1 MKLLKRF
8 NTVLYK
14 MFLSY
19 AVLIVLTTFIIGMT
33 SYMFFTSNF
42 NREVEKIHMG
52 SLNHTS
58 EMMDHN
64 VFRKVESIYTELAM
78 NTEVSFLFD
87 YPIEGNQAKVPEIKK
102 ILEHTANLYPD
113 LVESISVYYENHQ
126 AILSS
131 RGGITYLNEV
141 ANKNT
146 ANTSWISMIEQSG
159 SSMLWMGKQYG
170 NKQLTNKSITYARA
184 YPFILKKGKIQGYI
198 AIHTKDDIV
207 YDLIRPTSSG
217 GEVLQF
223 IVDQSGELISTGDA
237 NNLSAFDQN
246 KDLIDAVIHPGEQSG
261 IFTEKNK
268 NTRSVVSYTTLATTG
283 WKLIQ
288 VTPVE
293 EYYKRSAVI
302 QRTLIIICLIAII
315 VGVGVSRLFI
325 ANLYNPLKKVIHS
338 IRSLFGLSLHPTEK
352 TLNEYTLINQAIS
365 NLSEKMV
372 KLEATVEDNLP
383 LIKHHLIFGLLHKT
397 ISSDVELNEKIKYLQ
412 LKMTAPYYRV
422 IVIALDEHQLNGLS
436 IENKQIIIYNLIREI
451 ENWNEQRT
459 SCHAISTSD
468 KHISVILNSDDLEE
482 DAVFKIVQYWFD
494 FALRHFM
501 LQPTAA
507 VGSKTTEPMQL
518 HQSYEEAQK
527 YLEYKYFMPEV
538 TWFPDSIYRKRELSR
553 EEIADL
559 QFEPLIN
566 GLKNNNMEAVRQST
580 ITFIGILRQG
590 DYSIGHCH
598 ERWRSFVAVYHK
610 YVKDINLDSKDIIQG
625 HFLERFYN
633 VKNIEQ
639 FQQWLLEVIELTFQ
653 YMVQRSQNKSMEI
666 VNRAIEYLSNHSS
679 SSLSLSE
686 VAEQVGIS
694 SGYLSQLFKEEVGV
708 NYVDYVTRLRLE
720 KAAEFIIGTQLTIDQ
735 ISQQVGYNSPTYFI
749 RKFKEAYGV
758 TPNVYRYNHSH
769 E

>member
-33 SYMFFTSNF
+33 SYLFFTSNF
-42 NREVEKIHMG
+42 NREVEKLHMG

-64 VFRKVESIYTELAM
+64 VFRKVESIYMELAM
-78 NTEVSFLFD
+78 NKEVNFLFD
-87 YPIEGNQAKVPEIKK
+87 HPIEGNQAKVPEIKK
-102 ILEHTANLYPD
+102 KLEHMATLYPD

-141 ANKNT
+141 VNNNV
-146 ANTSWISMIEQSG
+146 ANTNWIAMMEQSG

-170 NKQLTNKSITYARA
+170 DEQQNNKSITYARA
-184 YPFILKKGKIQGYI
+184 YPFILKKGNIQGYI
-198 AIHTKDDIV
+198 AIHTKDNII
-207 YDLIRPTSSG
+207 YDLIRSSSAE

-223 IVDQSGELISTGDA
+223 IVDQSGQLISTEDA
-237 NNLSAFDQN
+237 NNVSTFENN
-246 KDLIDAVIHPGEQSG
+246 KELIDAVTRSSEQSG
-261 IFTEKNK
+261 IFREKN
-268 NTRSVVSYTTLATTG
+268 NNIRSVVSYSTLATTG

-288 VTPVE
+288 ITPVE
-293 EYYKRSAVI
+293 EYYKRSAII
-302 QRTLIIICLIAII
+302 QRTLIIICLIAIM
-315 VGVGVSRLFI
+315 VGIGVSRLFI
-325 ANLYNPLKKVIHS
+325 ANLYNPLKKVVHS

-352 TLNEYTLINQAIS
+352 TLNEYILINQAIS

-397 ISSDVELNEKIKYLQ
+397 ISSDVELKEKIKYLQ

-468 KHISVILNSDDLEE
+468 KHIAVILNSDDLAE
-482 DAVFKIVQYWFD
+482 DAVFHIVQYWFD
-494 FALRHFM
+494 FASRHFM
-501 LQPTAA
+501 VQPTAA
-507 VGSKTTEPMQL
+507 TGSKTTEPMQL

-538 TWFPDSIYRKRELSR
+538 NWFPDSIYRTRELSR
-553 EEIADL
+553 EEITDL

-566 GLKNNNMEAVRQST
+566 GLKNNDMEAVRQAT
-580 ITFIGILRQG
+580 ISFIEILRHG
-590 DYSIGHCH
+590 EYAVEHCH

-610 YVKDINLDSKDIIQG
+610 YVKDIHLDSKDIIQG
-625 HFLERFYN
+625 HYLERFYE

-639 FQQWLLEVIELTFQ
+639 FEQWLLEVIELTFQ

-666 VNRAIEYLSNHSS
+666 VSRAKEYLSNHSS

-686 VAEQVGIS
+686 VAEQVGVS
-694 SGYLSQLFKEEVGV
+694 PGYLSQLFKEEVGV
-708 NYVDYVTRLRLE
+708 NYVDYVTKLRLE
-720 KAAEFIIGTQLTIDQ
+720 KAAEYIIGTQLTIDQ

-758 TPNVYRYNHSH
+758 TPKVYRYNHSY